1 MKNKLSW
8 SIAGVL
14 LSIPL
19 VAQAA
24 EPPPGYNPEFD
35 AKGEYDEMP
44 GYAYIG
50 KNSDQIAQTA
60 SSGAAPAAKIS
71 AGVTTPVP
79 VYNSYLNWGDG
90 FGNSTWGA
98 RYNASA
104 SSTAGSNPVGMDV
117 LAPGDYA
124 NLDTT
129 LGAYVTAA
137 GKEVRLVQ
145 IHGQFATKT
154 NPQQADGKAE
164 LIVLGKQLNDWK
176 IPVGR
181 YSKPK
186 SLFNFPMDLPPFP
199 ALGYDLLGVHLSIT
213 LGIGGSIYTN
223 VVGTVYYDGVNATLV
238 PGAEA
243 HAIATAT
250 AGSNFANIWVRST
263 VNLLKI
269 ETPIRATLAWTQTQL
284 APNQCRHAIAAQ
296 VRGDLTLRS
305 LNGRIRAGY
314 TLGWSWIK
322 KGVTLYSW
330 SGLEHTTNIFNS
342 VVFPWSAVRNTN
354 CTSFVPTQQI

>member
-1 MKNKLSW
+1 MKSTISW
-8 SIAGVL
+8 SIAGAL
-14 LSIPL
+14 LAIPIL
-19 VAQAA
+19 AHAA

-35 AKGEYDEMP
+35 PKGEYDEMP

-50 KNSDQIAQTA
+50 KNSDQITKSA
-60 SSGAAPAAKIS
+60 SAGAAPAAKIS

-104 SSTAGSNPVGMDV
+104 SSTAGSNPVGLDV
-117 LAPGDYA
+117 LAPGDFA
-124 NLDTT
+124 NLDTA

-145 IHGQFATKT
+145 IQGHFVTKT

-164 LIVLGKQLNDWK
+164 LIILGKQLNDWT

-181 YSKPK
+181 YSKTLP
-186 SLFNFPMDLPPFP
+186 LFKFPMDLPPFP
-199 ALGYDLLGVHLSIT
+199 ALGYDLLGVHLSID
-213 LGIGGSIYTN
+213 LGIGGSIYAN
-223 VVGTVYYDGVNATLV
+223 LVGTVYYDGVNATLV

-250 AGSNFANIWVRST
+250 AGTDFANIWVKST
-263 VNLLKI
+263 INLLKI
-269 ETPIRATLAWTQTQL
+269 ETPIKATVAWTQTQV
-284 APNQCRHAIAAQ
+284 APNQCQHAIAAQ
-296 VRGDLTLRS
+296 VRGDLNIRS

-314 TLGWSWIK
+314 TLGWSWLK

-330 SGLEHTTNIFNS
+330 SAIDRSWNIFNS
-342 VVFPWSAVRNTN
+342 TTFPWSAVRKTN
-354 CTSFVPTQQI
+354 CTSFVPTQRS